1 MDCHFLLQRIFPTQ
15 GSNPGLRRELL
26 KQLIIF
32 GLFNEKTL
40 HNSWN
45 VSANNICCVT
55 SLLLDLILV
64 TKASLV
70 AQMVKI
76 SLAMQETQVQ
86 SPFWE
91 DPLEKEMATH
101 SILPGEFH
109 GQRIFAG
116 YSPWDH
122 KKLGMTEQLIL
133 SLCVYIH
140 IHTHTIRVLI
150 CISLIS
156 NNIKHFSKVILHF
169 FELSSNIL
177 FLIKIVLKLVWV

>member
-1 MDCHFLLQRIFPTQ
+1 
-15 GSNPGLRRELL
+15 
-26 KQLIIF
+26 
-32 GLFNEKTL
+32 
-40 HNSWN
+40 
-45 VSANNICCVT
+45 
-55 SLLLDLILV
+55 
-64 TKASLV
+64 
-70 AQMVKI
+70 
-76 SLAMQETQVQ
+76 
-86 SPFWE
+86 
-91 DPLEKEMATH
+91 MATH

-156 NNIKHFSKVILHF
+156 NNIKPFSKVILHF

-177 FLIKIVLKLVWV
+177 FLIKIVLKLV